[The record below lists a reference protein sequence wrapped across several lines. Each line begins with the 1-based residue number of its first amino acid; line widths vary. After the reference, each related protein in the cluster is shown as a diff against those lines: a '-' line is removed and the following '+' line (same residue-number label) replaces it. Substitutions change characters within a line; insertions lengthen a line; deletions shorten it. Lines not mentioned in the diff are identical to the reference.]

1 VLLFVE
7 EEPLGCLEEVR
18 AMVFGEI
25 TSAECFFS
33 FSCLD
38 EEDVVE
44 DDNDGGGAIGVD
56 GVGDGVATVDDLDC

>member
-1 VLLFVE
+1 MLLFVE

-18 AMVFGEI
+18 AIVLGEI

-33 FSCLD
+33 GLD

-44 DDNDGGGAIGVD
+44 DENDGGGAMGMD

>member
-1 VLLFVE
+1 MLLFVE

-18 AMVFGEI
+18 AMVLGET
-25 TSAECFFS
+25 TSECFFS
-33 FSCLD
+33 FSGLD

-44 DDNDGGGAIGVD
+44 DDNDGGGAMGID

>member
-1 VLLFVE
+1 MLLFVE

-18 AMVFGEI
+18 AMVLGEI
-25 TSAECFFS
+25 TSECFFS
-33 FSCLD
+33 FSGLD

-44 DDNDGGGAIGVD
+44 DDNDGGGAMGID

>member
-1 VLLFVE
+1 MLLFVE

-18 AMVFGEI
+18 AMVLGEI

>member
-1 VLLFVE
+1 MLLFVE